1 MAISEKKVS
10 MDRAEPDLLST
21 HHRLPTRYV
30 RRTGLHLLPL
40 RNSTIG
46 SVTMKSAIAITLTLT
61 FFLLLSAPAA
71 FADDQEK
78 AQKKALEQQAN
89 ELIREA
95 KDLEK
100 LGQLLDARSRYVSSQ
115 AFWETKDAIQAIK
128 HIDEEIHSRVKD
140 ALRQAHKLY
149 DQGQF
154 KPAADA
160 LENALKLGES
170 TAILSYDLALC
181 YQRTGDTAA
190 SLAYL
195 DQAASASPDPK
206 RRLKLQ
212 QLRSALV
219 TGEQAIAWKDAD
231 RVRIDNVN
239 GLVDSIG
246 FEASLDEG
254 PPSLQRESEKPGASA
269 VPAAPSSNATTSFDK
284 TSRRSSSLCQAL
296 KSLGSLPANSPTYTF
311 DLANCAEGNDRP
323 GEASG
328 LLTRYLQ
335 MSPKATDADRV
346 RLRIED
352 LNALADLPEQKGA
365 QVRTIYSSASR
376 SLEERKYDRALVEFQ
391 KAASTDPSFAPTQ
404 WRLALL
410 YEAMGN
416 VKLAQQYF
424 NRFRELESDAA
435 ARDAAGLH
443 LETIEIKRETYDKE
457 VDAAEGILSELLNRA
472 MNLTFNGMDDR
483 SALYKQRAK
492 ATKKLY
498 KKNQHLD
505 RVGGFS
511 IPFAYAKQQLTE
523 AGDHLATALALFPL
537 GAEANELMGL
547 VFLQANDGR
556 SAMRCF
562 DAVAAQNLPVSFY
575 GQLRSRHDDHAVKCE
590 LGRDGLRFIF
600 LSSYDKKAKPT
611 PPAKPAG
618 EDGLGDLVV
627 DPGSSRE
634 QDFEALTVTLAD
646 IKKVETKNG
655 QLWLKL
661 AKELVTLSPIFMA
674 AATPTEGPQGRRFA
688 NNYTRLFVRYPG
700 LEDSKLGNEGLTG
713 VEKLKLAYDI
723 ANAGVNIVTN
733 LNPLGA
739 VSALQSFIKITRE
752 IHGAVKSLRVDF
764 AAWEKTFED
773 QQALQTGSA
782 FRPIPTAPVSLIFLE
797 ELK

>member
-1 MAISEKKVS
+1 
-10 MDRAEPDLLST
+10 
-21 HHRLPTRYV
+21 
-30 RRTGLHLLPL
+30 
-40 RNSTIG
+40 
-46 SVTMKSAIAITLTLT
+46 MKSAVAITLTVTL
-61 FFLLLSAPAA
+61 FLLLSAPVA

-95 KDLEK
+95 KGLEK
-100 LGQLLDARSRYVSSQ
+100 SGQLLDARSRYVSSQ

-181 YQRTGDTAA
+181 YQRTADTAA

-212 QLRSALV
+212 QLRSALI

-231 RVRIDNVN
+231 RARIDSVN

-254 PPSLQRESEKPGASA
+254 PPSLQGEPEKPSASI
-269 VPAAPSSNATTSFDK
+269 VPAALSSNATTSSGK
-284 TSRRSSSLCQAL
+284 ISRRSSSLCQAL
-296 KSLGSLPANSPTYTF
+296 KSLGAIPANSPTF
-311 DLANCAEGNDRP
+311 SFNLANCAEDNDRP
-323 GEASG
+323 GEASA

-335 MSPKATDADRV
+335 MSPKATDSDRV

-352 LNALADLPEQKGA
+352 LNALAELPEQKGA

-416 VKLAQQYF
+416 VEKAQQCF
-424 NRFRELESDAA
+424 NRFRELESDAD
-435 ARDAAGLH
+435 AREAAGLH
-443 LETIEIKRETYDKE
+443 LETIEIKRDTYDKE
-457 VDAAEGILSELLNRA
+457 VDAAEGILSDLLNRA
-472 MNLTFNGMDDR
+472 MNLTFNGMDNR
-483 SALYKQRAK
+483 AALYKQRAK

-498 KKNQHLD
+498 KKQQHLD

-511 IPFAYAKQQLTE
+511 VPFAYAKQQLNE
-523 AGDHLATALALFPL
+523 AGEHLSTALALFPL
-537 GAEANELMGL
+537 GAEANQLMGL

-575 GQLRSRHDDHAVKCE
+575 GQLRGRHQDHAVKCE
-590 LGRDGLRFIF
+590 LGRDRLRLIF
-600 LSSYDKKAKPT
+600 LASYDKKAKPT
-611 PPAKPAG
+611 APLKPAG

-634 QDFEALTVTLAD
+634 QDFESLTVTPAD
-646 IKKVETKNG
+646 IKRIETKNG
-655 QLWLKL
+655 QLLLKL
-661 AKELVTLSPIFMA
+661 AKEEVTLSPIFMA
-674 AATPTEGPQGRRFA
+674 AITPTEGPQGRRFG

-700 LEDSKLGNEGLTG
+700 LEDSKLANEGLTTG
-713 VEKLKLAYDI
+713 EKLKLAYDI
-723 ANAGVNIVTN
+723 ANAGMTIATS

-739 VSALQSFIKITRE
+739 VDALQSFIKITRE
-752 IHGAVKSLRVDF
+752 IHGTVKSLRVNF
-764 AAWEKTFED
+764 ASWEKTFED
-773 QQALQTGSA
+773 RQALQTGRA
-782 FRPIPTAPVSLIFLE
+782 FRPIPTAQVSLIFLE

>member
-1 MAISEKKVS
+1 
-10 MDRAEPDLLST
+10 
-21 HHRLPTRYV
+21 
-30 RRTGLHLLPL
+30 
-40 RNSTIG
+40 
-46 SVTMKSAIAITLTLT
+46 MKSAIAITLTLT
-61 FFLLLSAPAA
+61 IFLLFSAPAA
-71 FADDQEK
+71 FADDNEK

-89 ELIREA
+89 ELINEA
-95 KDLEK
+95 RGLEK
-100 LGQLLDARSRYVSSQ
+100 SGQLLEARSRYASSQ
-115 AFWETKDAIQAIK
+115 AFWETKDALNAIK
-128 HIDEEIHSRVKD
+128 HIDEEIHDRVKD

-154 KPAADA
+154 KAAADA

-170 TAILSYDLALC
+170 TAVLSYDLSLC
-181 YQRTGDTAA
+181 YQRTGDTAS

-195 DQAASASPDPK
+195 DQAASSSVDPK

-231 RVRIDNVN
+231 RGRIDNVN

-254 PPSLQRESEKPGASA
+254 PPSLQGEPDKLGGST
-269 VPAAPSSNATTSFDK
+269 VPAALSSNATGSSTK

-296 KSLGSLPANSPTYTF
+296 KGLGPIPANSPTFTF
-311 DLANCAEGNDRP
+311 DLANCAENNDRP
-323 GEASG
+323 GEASA
-328 LLTRYLQ
+328 LLTRYIE
-335 MSPKATDADRV
+335 MSPKATDSDRV
-346 RLRIED
+346 RLRIAD
-352 LNALADLPEQKGA
+352 LNALAELPEQKGA
-365 QVRTIYSSASR
+365 QVRAIYSSASR

-391 KAASTDPSFAPTQ
+391 KAASTDPGFAPTH

-416 VKLAQQYF
+416 VALAQQCF

-457 VDAAEGILSELLNRA
+457 VDLAEDILADLLNRA

-483 SALYKQRAK
+483 AALYKQRAK

-511 IPFAYAKQQLTE
+511 IPFAYAKQQLNE
-523 AGDHLATALALFPL
+523 AGDHLFTALALFPL
-537 GAEANELMGL
+537 GAEANQLMGL

-562 DAVAAQNLPVSFY
+562 DAVAAQGLPVSFY

-590 LGRDGLRFIF
+590 LGRDRFRLIF
-600 LSSYDKKAKPT
+600 LCSYDKKAKPSA
-611 PPAKPAG
+611 PAKPAG
-618 EDGLGDLVV
+618 EDGLGDLVI
-627 DPGSSRE
+627 DPGSSRD
-634 QDFEALTVTLAD
+634 QDFESLSITPAD
-646 IKKVETKNG
+646 IKKIETKNG

-661 AKELVTLSPIFMA
+661 TKELVTLSPIFMA

-713 VEKLKLAYDI
+713 GEKFKLAYDI
-723 ANAGVNIVTN
+723 ANAGMNIATN
-733 LNPLGA
+733 LNPIGA

-752 IHGAVKSLRVDF
+752 IHGTVKSLRVTF

-773 QQALQTGSA
+773 QQALQTGAA
-782 FRPIPTAPVSLIFLE
+782 FRPIPTAQVSLIFLE
-797 ELK
+797 EFK

>member
-1 MAISEKKVS
+1 
-10 MDRAEPDLLST
+10 
-21 HHRLPTRYV
+21 
-30 RRTGLHLLPL
+30 
-40 RNSTIG
+40 
-46 SVTMKSAIAITLTLT
+46 MKSAIAITLTLT
-61 FFLLLSAPAA
+61 FFLSLSAPAV

-100 LGQLLDARSRYVSSQ
+100 SGQLLEARSRYAGSQ

-128 HIDEEIHSRVKD
+128 HIDEVIHNRVKD

-154 KPAADA
+154 KSAAEA
-160 LENALKLGES
+160 LETALKLGES

-195 DQAASASPDPK
+195 DQSTSATRDPK
-206 RRLKLQ
+206 MRLRLQ
-212 QLRSALV
+212 QTRTALV

-231 RVRIDNVN
+231 RVRINNVN
-239 GLVDSIG
+239 ELIDSIG

-254 PPSLQRESEKPGASA
+254 PPTLQREPEKSGSPA
-269 VPAAPSSNATTSFDK
+269 VPAALSNNAPANTAK
-284 TSRRSSSLCQAL
+284 GSRRSSSLCQAL
-296 KSLGSLPANSPTYTF
+296 KSLGTLPANSPTFSF
-311 DLANCAEGNDRP
+311 DLANCAEDNDRP
-323 GEASG
+323 AEASQ

-335 MSPKATDADRV
+335 MSAKAADADRV
-346 RLRIED
+346 RLRIAD
-352 LNALADLPEQKGA
+352 LNALAELPEQKGA

-376 SLEERKYDRALVEFQ
+376 SLEERKYERALVEFQ
-391 KAASTDPSFAPTQ
+391 KAAAADPSFAPTE
-404 WRLALL
+404 WRVALL

-416 VKLAQQYF
+416 VDKAKERF
-424 NRFRELESDAA
+424 NRFRELDSDPA

-443 LETIEIKRETYDKE
+443 LETLAIKRETYDQE
-457 VDAAEGILSELLNRA
+457 VAAAEGIISDLLNRA
-472 MNLTFNGMDDR
+472 MNLTFNGMEDR
-483 SALYKQRAK
+483 AALYKQRAK

-523 AGDHLATALALFPL
+523 AADHLATALALFPL

-547 VFLQANDGR
+547 IFLQANDGR

-575 GQLRSRHDDHAVKCE
+575 AELRGRKQDHAVKCE
-590 LGRDGLRFIF
+590 LGRDRLKLIF

-611 PPAKPAG
+611 APAKPAA
-618 EDGLGDLVV
+618 EDGLGDLVIE
-627 DPGSSRE
+627 PGSSRE
-634 QDFEALTVTLAD
+634 QDFESLILTLPE
-646 IKKVETKNG
+646 IRKVETKNG
-655 QLWLKL
+655 QLLLKL
-661 AKELVTLSPIFMA
+661 AKEEVTLSPIYMA
-674 AATPTEGPQGRRFA
+674 AATPTEGPQGRRFG

-700 LEDSKLGNEGLTG
+700 MEDSKLGNEGMTG
-713 VEKLKLAYDI
+713 VEKFKLAYDI
-723 ANAGVNIVTN
+723 ANAGMNIATN
-733 LNPLGA
+733 LNPIGS
-739 VSALQSFIKITRE
+739 VSALQSFIKIARE
-752 IHGAVKSLRVDF
+752 IHGTVKSLRVNF

>member
-1 MAISEKKVS
+1 
-10 MDRAEPDLLST
+10 
-21 HHRLPTRYV
+21 
-30 RRTGLHLLPL
+30 
-40 RNSTIG
+40 
-46 SVTMKSAIAITLTLT
+46 MKSAIAITLTLT
-61 FFLLLSAPAA
+61 IFLLFSAPAA
-71 FADDQEK
+71 FADDNEK

-89 ELIREA
+89 ELINEA
-95 KDLEK
+95 RGLEK
-100 LGQLLDARSRYVSSQ
+100 SGQLLEARSRYASSQ
-115 AFWETKDAIQAIK
+115 AFWETKDALNAIK
-128 HIDEEIHSRVKD
+128 HIDEEIHDRVKD

-154 KPAADA
+154 KAAADA

-170 TAILSYDLALC
+170 TAVLSYDLSLC
-181 YQRTGDTAA
+181 YQRTGDTAS

-195 DQAASASPDPK
+195 DQAASASVDPK

-231 RVRIDNVN
+231 RGRIDNVN

-254 PPSLQRESEKPGASA
+254 PPSLQGEPDKLGGST
-269 VPAAPSSNATTSFDK
+269 VPAALSSNATVSSTK

-296 KSLGSLPANSPTYTF
+296 KGLGPIPANSPTFTF
-311 DLANCAEGNDRP
+311 DLANCAENNDRP
-323 GEASG
+323 GEASA
-328 LLTRYLQ
+328 LLTRYLE
-335 MSPKATDADRV
+335 MSPKATDSDRV
-346 RLRIED
+346 RLRIAD
-352 LNALADLPEQKGA
+352 LNALAELPEQKGA
-365 QVRTIYSSASR
+365 QVRAIYSSASR

-416 VKLAQQYF
+416 VALAQQCF

-457 VDAAEGILSELLNRA
+457 VDLAEDILADLLNRA

-483 SALYKQRAK
+483 AALYKQRAK

-511 IPFAYAKQQLTE
+511 IPFAYAKQQLNE
-523 AGDHLATALALFPL
+523 AGDHLSTALALFPL
-537 GAEANELMGL
+537 GAEANQLMGL

-562 DAVAAQNLPVSFY
+562 DAVAAQGLPVSFY

-590 LGRDGLRFIF
+590 LGRDRFRLIF
-600 LSSYDKKAKPT
+600 LCSYDKKAKPT
-611 PPAKPAG
+611 APAKPAG
-618 EDGLGDLVV
+618 EDGLGDLVI
-627 DPGSSRE
+627 DPGSSRD
-634 QDFEALTVTLAD
+634 QDFESLSITPAD
-646 IKKVETKNG
+646 IKKIETKNG

-661 AKELVTLSPIFMA
+661 TKELVTLSPIFMA

-713 VEKLKLAYDI
+713 GEKFKLAYDI
-723 ANAGVNIVTN
+723 ANAGMNIATN
-733 LNPLGA
+733 LNPIGA

-752 IHGAVKSLRVDF
+752 IHGTVKSLRVTF

-773 QQALQTGSA
+773 QQALQTGAA
-782 FRPIPTAPVSLIFLE
+782 FRPIPTAQVSLIFLE
-797 ELK
+797 EFK

>member
-1 MAISEKKVS
+1 
-10 MDRAEPDLLST
+10 
-21 HHRLPTRYV
+21 
-30 RRTGLHLLPL
+30 
-40 RNSTIG
+40 
-46 SVTMKSAIAITLTLT
+46 MKSAIVTLTLT
-61 FFLLLSAPAA
+61 FFLLLSAPVA

-89 ELIREA
+89 ELIKEA
-95 KDLEK
+95 KGLEK
-100 LGQLLDARSRYVSSQ
+100 SGQLLDARSRYVSSQ
-115 AFWETKDAIQAIK
+115 AFWETRDAIQGIK
-128 HIDEEIHSRVKD
+128 HIDEEIHDRVKD

-160 LENALKLGES
+160 LQNALKLGES

-181 YQRTGDTAA
+181 YHRTGDTAT

-195 DQAASASPDPK
+195 DQATSASPDPK

-231 RVRIDNVN
+231 RGRVDTVN

-246 FEASLDEG
+246 FETSLDEG
-254 PPSLQRESEKPGASA
+254 PPSLQGGPEKPDASI
-269 VPAAPSSNATTSFDK
+269 VPAAVSSDPATSPAK

-296 KSLGSLPANSPTYTF
+296 KSLGSIPANSPTYSF
-311 DLANCAEGNDRP
+311 DLANCAEDNDRP
-323 GEASG
+323 GEASA

-335 MSPKATDADRV
+335 MSPKAVDSDRV
-346 RLRIED
+346 RLRIAD
-352 LNALADLPEQKGA
+352 LNALAELPDQKGA
-365 QVRTIYSSASR
+365 QVRAIYSSASR

-391 KAASTDPSFAPTQ
+391 KAASMDPGFAPTQ
-404 WRLALL
+404 WRLALQH
-410 YEAMGN
+410 EAMGN
-416 VKLAQQYF
+416 VELAQQSF

-457 VDAAEGILSELLNRA
+457 VDAAEDILSDLLNRA

-483 SALYKQRAK
+483 TALYKQRAK

-498 KKNQHLD
+498 KKSQHLN

-511 IPFAYAKQQLTE
+511 IPFAYARQQLNE
-523 AGDHLATALALFPL
+523 AGDHLSTALALFPL
-537 GAEANELMGL
+537 GAEANQLMGL
-547 VFLQANDGR
+547 VFLQVNDGR
-556 SAMRCF
+556 SAMRSF

-575 GQLRSRHDDHAVKCE
+575 GQLRGRNQDHAVKCE
-590 LGRDGLRFIF
+590 LGRDRLRLIY
-600 LSSYDKKAKPT
+600 LCSYDKKAKPT
-611 PPAKPAG
+611 PPIKPAG

-627 DPGSSRE
+627 VPGSSRE
-634 QDFEALTVTLAD
+634 QNLESLTITAAD
-646 IKKVETKNG
+646 IKKIETKNG

-661 AKELVTLSPIFMA
+661 TKELVTLSPIFMA

-713 VEKLKLAYDI
+713 GEKFKLAYDI
-723 ANAGVNIVTN
+723 ANAGMNIATN
-733 LNPLGA
+733 LNPIGA

-752 IHGAVKSLRVDF
+752 IRGTVKSLRVSF

-773 QQALQTGSA
+773 QQALQSGSA

-797 ELK
+797 EFK

>member
-1 MAISEKKVS
+1 
-10 MDRAEPDLLST
+10 
-21 HHRLPTRYV
+21 
-30 RRTGLHLLPL
+30 
-40 RNSTIG
+40 
-46 SVTMKSAIAITLTLT
+46 MKSAIAITLTLSL
-61 FFLLLSAPAA
+61 FLLLSAPAA

-78 AQKKALEQQAN
+78 AQKKVLEQQAN
-89 ELIREA
+89 DLIREA
-95 KDLEK
+95 KGLEK
-100 LGQLLDARSRYVSSQ
+100 SGQLLEARSRYVSSQ
-115 AFWETKDAIQAIK
+115 AFWETKDALNAIK
-128 HIDEEIHSRVKD
+128 HIDEEIHDRVKD

-170 TAILSYDLALC
+170 TAVLSYDLALC
-181 YQRTGDTAA
+181 YQRTGDTTA

-195 DQAASASPDPK
+195 DQASSASADPK

-219 TGEQAIAWKDAD
+219 TGEQTVSWKDAD
-231 RVRIDNVN
+231 RSRIDNVN
-239 GLVDSIG
+239 SLVDSIG

-254 PPSLQRESEKPGASA
+254 PPVLQGELGKPGASI
-269 VPAAPSSNATTSFDK
+269 VPASLGSNATASPAK
-284 TSRRSSSLCQAL
+284 TSRRSSSVCQAL
-296 KSLGSLPANSPTYTF
+296 KSLGSLPANSPTFSF
-311 DLANCAEGNDRP
+311 DLANCAEANDRP
-323 GEASG
+323 AEASA
-328 LLTRYLQ
+328 LLTRYLE
-335 MSPKATDADRV
+335 MSPKAADSDRV
-346 RLRIED
+346 RLRIAD
-352 LNALADLPEQKGA
+352 LNALAELPEQKGA
-365 QVRTIYSSASR
+365 QVRAIYSSASR
-376 SLEERKYDRALVEFQ
+376 SLEERKYDRALVEFE
-391 KAASTDPSFAPTQ
+391 KAASADPTFAPTQ

-410 YEAMGN
+410 YESMGN
-416 VKLAQQYF
+416 VERAQKYF
-424 NRFRELESDAA
+424 NRFRELESNAA
-435 ARDAAGLH
+435 ARDAAALH

-457 VDAAEGILSELLNRA
+457 VDAAEDILSDLLNRA

-483 SALYKQRAK
+483 AALYKQRAK
-492 ATKKLY
+492 ANKKLY

-511 IPFAYAKQQLTE
+511 IPFAYAKQQLNE
-523 AGDHLATALALFPL
+523 AGDHLSTALALFPL
-537 GAEANELMGL
+537 GAEANQLMGL

-590 LGRDGLRFIF
+590 LGRDRLRLIF
-600 LSSYDKKAKPT
+600 LCSYDKKAKPT
-611 PPAKPAG
+611 PPIKSAG

-627 DPGSSRE
+627 VPGSSRE
-634 QDFEALTVTLAD
+634 QNLESLTITAAD
-646 IKKVETKNG
+646 IKKIETKNG

-661 AKELVTLSPIFMA
+661 TKELVTLSPIFMA

-713 VEKLKLAYDI
+713 GEKFKLAYDI
-723 ANAGVNIVTN
+723 ANAGMNIATN
-733 LNPLGA
+733 LNPIGA

-752 IHGAVKSLRVDF
+752 IHGTVKSLRVTF

-773 QQALQTGSA
+773 QQALQSGSA